1 MMSDILLID
10 SDAKRRQAM
19 SAALQKEGLRVD
31 NATDLDDVS
40 GNCDCVV
47 IVNTRLDENW
57 PAKAQT
63 IPFVVLADGGSIP
76 EAVQCIRK
84 GANDYLALPIE
95 ANELVA
101 AIERACTQ
109 NHPQSDRQSSQI
121 QLIGDSP
128 QMQGIKEAIVKA
140 GPTSSPILIQGSSG
154 TGKELVARALHAC
167 SGRSSAPLIS
177 LNCATVPHNFIESEL
192 FGVEIFDGEQKEH
205 PGLIAAAHGGT
216 LFLDEIAE
224 LPDSA
229 QARLLRV
236 LDGENRRVGSSETH
250 AVDVRVISATHRN
263 LEQLVAEGAFREDLF
278 YRINVVNFTLP
289 LLKER
294 QDDAISIATWLLER
308 TAARLGKTGLHF
320 AEEALAAIRSYH
332 WPGNVRELENAI
344 ERAVILSDPD
354 SAISRSL
361 LAIEVSASMTTQLDA
376 AAAGDLTSLEDYFVS
391 FVQQNQEHLTETELA
406 EKLGI
411 SRKSLWERRQRLNIP
426 RRKTKK
432 RGPRQDSAS
441 KP

>member
-192 FGVEIFDGEQKEH
+192 FGVEKFDGEQKEH

-236 LDGENRRVGSSETH
+236 LVSGSQPPDPTLSVGRPPVRKQGQIAPIGAIFMYIKIYLATRNRRG
-250 AVDVRVISATHRN
+250 
-263 LEQLVAEGAFREDLF
+263 F
-278 YRINVVNFTLP
+278 P
-289 LLKER
+289 
-294 QDDAISIATWLLER
+294 
-308 TAARLGKTGLHF
+308 
-320 AEEALAAIRSYH
+320 IRYSLCQQNS
-332 WPGNVRELENAI
+332 NVR
-344 ERAVILSDPD
+344 P
-354 SAISRSL
+354 
-361 LAIEVSASMTTQLDA
+361 
-376 AAAGDLTSLEDYFVS
+376 
-391 FVQQNQEHLTETELA
+391 
-406 EKLGI
+406 
-411 SRKSLWERRQRLNIP
+411 
-426 RRKTKK
+426 
-432 RGPRQDSAS
+432 
-441 KP
+441 